1 MFFVNASLTIKVIML
16 TLYII
21 GKHIYFSNCR
31 DRKALRVV
39 CTTIVAQDGG
49 KKQLGPRARPQRGW
63 NGILDSYVESNQ
75 EKIWGCLASLCK
87 TECHILCIL

>member
-21 GKHIYFSNCR
+21 GKHIYFSSCR
-31 DRKALRVV
+31 DRRALGAV

-49 KKQLGPRARPQRGW
+49 RKATGTGGMASERLEWDSRFLRGKQPGKHLGLPGEF
-63 NGILDSYVESNQ
+63 V
-75 EKIWGCLASLCK
+75 
-87 TECHILCIL
+87 